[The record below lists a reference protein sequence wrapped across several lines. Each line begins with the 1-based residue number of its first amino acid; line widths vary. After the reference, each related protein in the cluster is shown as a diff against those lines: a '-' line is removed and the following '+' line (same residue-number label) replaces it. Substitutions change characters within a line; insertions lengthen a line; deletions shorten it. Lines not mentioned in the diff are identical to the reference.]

1 MLILAHFSNI
11 RKNLCERLFVVVS
24 NYHFR
29 EHQRHQKTKYWPRC
43 FIRASFGCKT
53 NMIICDT
60 AKPCLK
66 LHNHLCKRKNVLFSI
81 DIFKDKQ
88 PSWYMFR
95 NMTYNV
101 TRMGLISNISWLP
114 LVLQNKKLVALH
126 DLGDIFKRKKIYSC
140 EVI

>member
-95 NMTYNV
+95 NMTYIAKSYFYIIFLNI
-101 TRMGLISNISWLP
+101 TPMGLRSNINWLP
-114 LVLQNKKLVALH
+114 LVLQNKQ
-126 DLGDIFKRKKIYSC
+126 
-140 EVI
+140 